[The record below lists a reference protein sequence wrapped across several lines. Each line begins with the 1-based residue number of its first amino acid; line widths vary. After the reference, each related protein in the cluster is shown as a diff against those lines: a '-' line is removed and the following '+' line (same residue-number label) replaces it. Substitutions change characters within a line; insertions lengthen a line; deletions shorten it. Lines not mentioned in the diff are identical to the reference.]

1 MAVLALPSDIKTTG
15 INQDSLV
22 TFLTNVVTV
31 INELVDDHA
40 TNKVSIDELIT
51 LTTELRA
58 DHATFKTAVD
68 AIETLVEELHDDHAT
83 FKTAVDN
90 HTTSLANFKTIYD
103 AHTHTADGNAS
114 RTSLPDTGSPTGSPS
129 AASAFTNTV
138 GTAPATL
145 TAAKP
150 ASGPA
155 TLTAAKPASAPAT
168 ITAGNATAS
177 AATLTNSTDLTLL
190 KG

>member
-1 MAVLALPSDIKTTG
+1 MASNRPLQGDITVTG
-15 INQDSLV
+15 YDQHSIATWMANV
-22 TFLTNVVTV
+22 TDL
-31 INELVDDHA
+31 INEMQTDHA
-40 TNKVSIDELIT
+40 TNKTTMDELIT

-58 DHATFKTAVD
+58 
-68 AIETLVEELHDDHAT
+68 DHAT

-138 GTAPATL
+138 GTAPAT
-145 TAAKP
+145 
-150 ASGPA
+150 
-155 TLTAAKPASAPAT
+155 

-177 AATLTNSTDLTLL
+177 AATLSNSTAITLL
-190 KG
+190 RA

>member
-15 INQDSLV
+15 ISQDSLV
-22 TFLTNVVTV
+22 TFLTNVMTV

-58 DHATFKTAVD
+58 DHATFLTA
-68 AIETLVEELHDDHAT
+68 HASQ
-83 FKTAVDN
+83 V
-90 HTTSLANFKTIYD
+90 TSLANFKTIYD

-129 AASAFTNTV
+129 AASAFTITTS
-138 GTAPATL
+138 TAPATL
-145 TAAKP
+145 
-150 ASGPA
+150 
-155 TLTAAKPASAPAT
+155 
-168 ITAGNATAS
+168 TAGNATAS
-177 AATLTNSTDLTLL
+177 AAALTNSTDLTLL